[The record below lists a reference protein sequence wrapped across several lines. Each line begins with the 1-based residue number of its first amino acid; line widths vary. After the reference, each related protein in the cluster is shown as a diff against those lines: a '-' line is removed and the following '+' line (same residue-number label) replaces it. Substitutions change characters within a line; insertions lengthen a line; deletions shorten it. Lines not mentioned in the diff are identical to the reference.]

1 MTTLEQIKLVHA
13 LNRAYL
19 HAAVMLETADNHDLR
34 EQWIREQFREA
45 AQILGFTLIDEN
57 NTQPFSLGR

>member
-45 AQILGFTLIDEN
+45 AALLGYQIIECEARDLA
-57 NTQPFSLGR
+57 FSR